1 MTMRMPALA
10 CCATLAILAGIAATG
25 TAALADAAPV
35 SVAFVE
41 PETFTDIGDRDIP
54 SPRVREAWLNELRR
68 HIERRAASLLPAG
81 ATLAVTITDIDMA
94 GGFEPWR
101 RAGPDVRIVR
111 DVYPPRIDLRFV
123 LADAQGTVLREGER
137 KLRDL
142 AFLMRP
148 TLHPTDPLRHEKAL
162 LDDWLDRELGTTHR

>member
-1 MTMRMPALA
+1 MPALA
-10 CCATLAILAGIAATG
+10 CCATLALLAGVGASA
-25 TAALADAAPV
+25 TAAPVDAAPV

-54 SPRVREAWLNELRR
+54 SARVREAWLNELRR

-81 ATLAVTITDIDMA
+81 ATLAVTVTDIDMA

-111 DVYPPRIDLRFV
+111 DVYPPRVDLRFV
-123 LADAQGTVLREGER
+123 LLDAQGDVLREGER

-142 AFLMRP
+142 TFLMRP
-148 TLHPTDPLRHEKAL
+148 ALHASDPLRHEKAL
-162 LDDWLDRELGTTHR
+162 LDDWLDRELRTTSR